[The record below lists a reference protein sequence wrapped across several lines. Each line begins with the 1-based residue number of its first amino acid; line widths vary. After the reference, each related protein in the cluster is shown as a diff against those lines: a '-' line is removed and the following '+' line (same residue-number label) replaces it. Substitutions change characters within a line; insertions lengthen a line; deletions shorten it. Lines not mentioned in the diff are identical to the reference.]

1 MGGQCPGKG
10 WTGEGV
16 ALGGEELTGS
26 EITWGPEAK
35 QDPGQ
40 GPSVAAQSLATVAT
54 GSHSAH
60 WDLEQH

>member
-1 MGGQCPGKG
+1 M
-10 WTGEGV
+10 